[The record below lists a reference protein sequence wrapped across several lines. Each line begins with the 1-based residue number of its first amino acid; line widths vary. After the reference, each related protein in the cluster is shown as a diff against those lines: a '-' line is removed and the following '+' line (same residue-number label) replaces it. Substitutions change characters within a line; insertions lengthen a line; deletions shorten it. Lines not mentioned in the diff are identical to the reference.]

1 MKSVLDKANLVFSRI
16 KPYLE
21 ANYLHINIKKSN
33 FMHFTSPRSK
43 YNLADYVH
51 YSNTDD
57 KITFGNES
65 VRFGSKTLKR
75 VNDNFTKVALV
86 PLFI

>member
-1 MKSVLDKANLVFSRI
+1 MKSVIDKANLVLSRI

-21 ANYLHINIKKSN
+21 ANYLRINIKKSN
-33 FMHFTSPRSK
+33 FMHFTSLRSK
-43 YNLADYVH
+43 SNLADYVH

-65 VRFGSKTLKR
+65 ITFGSKTLKR
-75 VNDNFTKVALV
+75 VKETQERSFLG
-86 PLFI
+86 